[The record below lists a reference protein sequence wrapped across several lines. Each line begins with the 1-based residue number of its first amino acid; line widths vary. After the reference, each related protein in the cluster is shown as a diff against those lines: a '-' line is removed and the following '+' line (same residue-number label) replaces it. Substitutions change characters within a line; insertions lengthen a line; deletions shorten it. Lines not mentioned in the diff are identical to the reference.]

1 MLTYVTAAIAA
12 VAHAAAELQEREEEF
27 AREKAAI
34 EVGKKNEKMSVC
46 LCLEVYMSACV
57 FL

>member
-1 MLTYVTAAIAA
+1 MLTYGTAAIAA

-34 EVGKKNEKMSVC
+34 EVGKQNPKNIYLSV
-46 LCLEVYMSACV
+46 S
-57 FL
+57 